1 MGKLKPIGS
10 EKLEGMDKI
19 KRMIEI
25 SRYNEHIP
33 NPINEDKSVE
43 YKITL
48 SDNNNYQIAKEKN
61 GYVIKKSINESE
73 FDYLEPMKNRKYYS
87 SYSQAMKR
95 LNLITKEVNT
105 LNGNESNTSLFTE
118 GEEEG
123 KKKYFLKVNTNEQ
136 AAAPAQATPPSPAP
150 EPAPVPSP
158 EMTDELPSA
167 EPEMTDELPAEEP
180 TSDETDTEDEVVTF
194 KTIQKLT
201 GKLGQKI
208 REFTSNEENKMS
220 SNDIKYVINS
230 ILSALNLNDLESDD
244 KEEIMNK
251 FEGGEDISSEEP
263 SMETEPSIEDT
274 ETSGEEMTPEP
285 PPSPEGEMGEEWN
298 EEELPNLSKMRRLKK
313 RGMRT
318 DELTKMEEM
327 IEGIFSESKV
337 DNILKKYF
345 VIDEKEKKTI
355 KENTEKKNE
364 KLKIEQRIKN
374 ISESISQEVSS
385 RKFVKQNPNAK
396 LIGKTKSK
404 NLVFEN
410 NNKKVVIS
418 PKGQIL

>member
-10 EKLEGMDKI
+10 EKLQGIDKI

-25 SRYNEHIP
+25 SRYNEHVP
-33 NPINEDKSVE
+33 NPINENKSVE

-48 SDNNNYQIAKEKN
+48 SDENDYQIVKEKN

-95 LNLITKEVNT
+95 LNLITKEVNS
-105 LNGNESNTSLFTE
+105 LQGVEKNTSLFTE

-136 AAAPAQATPPSPAP
+136 SAPVTAPAP

-158 EMTDELPSA
+158 EVSTTPSSEPMPSDDELSLPDTDTTDELPS
-167 EPEMTDELPAEEP
+167 
-180 TSDETDTEDEVVTF
+180 DETETTDDEVVTF
-194 KTIQKLT
+194 KTIQKIT

-230 ILSALNLNDLESDD
+230 ILSALNLNDLESED

-251 FEGGEDISSEEP
+251 FEGGEEMSMDDMSMDDMSMDTEVSSETP
-263 SMETEPSIEDT
+263 D
-274 ETSGEEMTPEP
+274 EMTPEP
-285 PPSPEGEMGEEWN
+285 PPSPEGEMGEETMN
-298 EEELPNLSKMRRLKK
+298 PSKMRRLKK

-318 DELTKMEEM
+318 DEMSKMEEM

-345 VIDEKEKKTI
+345 IIEEKEKKS
-355 KENTEKKNE
+355 ENKNIVT
-364 KLKIEQRIKN
+364 KIKN
-374 ISESISQEVSS
+374 ISESISQEVAS
-385 RKFVKQNPNAK
+385 RKFVKENPDAK
-396 LIGKTKSK
+396 LLGKTNSK
-404 NLVFEN
+404 NLVFES
-410 NNKKVVIS
+410 NNKKFVIS
-418 PKGQIL
+418 PKGLIK

>member
-95 LNLITKEVNT
+95 LNIITKEVNSI
-105 LNGNESNTSLFTE
+105 NGNENNISLFTE

-136 AAAPAQATPPSPAP
+136 APAPAQST
-150 EPAPVPSP
+150 PAPVPPAPSP
-158 EMTDELPSA
+158 ESSSEPTDELPTN
-167 EPEMTDELPAEEP
+167 EPEMSDELPAEEP
-180 TSDETDTEDEVVTF
+180 TSDETDTEDEVVSF

-208 REFTSNEENKMS
+208 REFSSNEENKMS

-230 ILSALNLNDLESDD
+230 ILSALNLNDLETED

-251 FEGGEDISSEEP
+251 FEGGEDMGDI
-263 SMETEPSIEDT
+263 ETDT
-274 ETSGEEMTPEP
+274 EMTDTEMTDIEPEGEEVLPEP
-285 PPSPEGEMGEEWN
+285 PPSPEGEMGESKDYNKPYSNKIKKSYPGLNNN
-298 EEELPNLSKMRRLKK
+298 ESAKV
-313 RGMRT
+313 
-318 DELTKMEEM
+318 EEM
-327 IEGIFSESKV
+327 IESIFSESKV

-345 VIDEKEKKTI
+345 VIDEKEKRTI
-355 KENTEKKNE
+355 KENTEKKIQ